1 MRPVVATE
9 IPAKSLLDA
18 KSVETAYFSDSYR
31 IPLRSSDTA
40 MTTLFFGIFGHHP
53 LWMKGLLIVRNRI
66 AALCGLDV
74 PTDAA
79 ILRPV
84 PKAHYRV
91 GEPIGPWPIF
101 NLTENELIV
110 GRDNKHLDF
119 RLSIM
124 RETTGQGT
132 VATVS
137 TICNVHNLFGRLYLR
152 LIIPFHKFG
161 LRRLLANALQSGR
174 V

>member
-1 MRPVVATE
+1 MSVIATD
-9 IPAKSLLDA
+9 IPRQSLLDA
-18 KSVETAYFSDSYR
+18 KAVATAYFSDSYC
-31 IPLRSSDTA
+31 IPLRSGDMA
-40 MTTLFFGIFGHHP
+40 MSALFFGIFGHHP
-53 LWMKGLLIVRNRI
+53 AWMKALLIVRNRI

-74 PTDAA
+74 PSDAA

-84 PKAHYRV
+84 PKVHYRV

-101 NLTENELIV
+101 NMAENELIV

-119 RLSIM
+119 RLSIL
-124 RETTGQGT
+124 RETIGQRA

-137 TICNVHNLFGRLYLR
+137 TICNVHNIYGRLYLR

-161 LRRLLANALQSGR
+161 LRRLLASAVQSGR